1 MSNPSIKLISPENLT
16 PSTLA
21 EDNVVKPFPR
31 THAGIARNK
40 VLSRKR
46 KRSKH
51 PLRELRIRSGY
62 TLEDLAEVINMS
74 PSYLS
79 RLESGSRRLNADI
92 MQRLSQALSCSP
104 AELLPHTTFGTNAT
118 FGTPATSSTASNT
131 NYPVDLP
138 VYELKGVADNKGTLE
153 TTVTEQWIP
162 RPVDF
167 VGITNAFA
175 CIIRNSQWAP
185 RYMDGDRLFLHPSAP
200 LRPACAVLVTQK
212 NGDTYIG
219 RLKEMK
225 NDVHHASIILENVYA
240 NKEEERTKTITIS
253 QAEIAASYRIMGTLE
268 SA

>member
-1 MSNPSIKLISPENLT
+1 MSNSSIKLLSTENVIT
-16 PSTLA
+16 PKA
-21 EDNVVKPFPR
+21 VEDSVVKPFPR
-31 THAGIARNK
+31 SHPVITRNK

-62 TLEDLAEVINMS
+62 TLEDLAEVIHMS

-104 AELLPHTTFGTNAT
+104 AELLPHTTYGTNAT

-138 VYELKGVADNKGTLE
+138 VYELKGTADNKGKLE

-175 CIIRNSQWAP
+175 CIVKNSQWAP

-200 LRPACAVLVTQK
+200 LRPLCAVLVTQK

-225 NDVHHASIILENVYA
+225 NDIHHASIILENSYA
-240 NKEEERTKTITIS
+240 NKEEERAKTLSIPQS
-253 QAEIAASYRIMGTLE
+253 EIASSYRIMGTLE
-268 SA
+268 SS